1 MATVHLTRNGWAGS
15 AHQPNGEPSFGEW
28 LRKAREARGLT
39 LDGVTQQTRIP
50 RRHLEALEGGDLTLL
65 PEFYQRSE
73 VRAIARV
80 VGLDEHAVLARLDA
94 AVAPPVPEVDVAPA
108 QPARRG
114 TPSAALVIGAV
125 VLGAYALGVI
135 SGRWLATE
143 TVADARGTRS
153 SLASQAPLPLDAPTD
168 ARFSPPISSSLAPTD
183 AQARVIPASA
193 VSSDIA
199 LNETLATA
207 PVSSAA
213 APAATTELLVTT
225 EPSGARV
232 TVNGIGWGTT
242 PVAIRHLT
250 PGAKRIRVSKDG
262 YQAAE
267 RVLPLEQG
275 SKQSVAIELPA
286 LGPSR

>member
-28 LRKAREARGLT
+28 LRRAREARGLT

-135 SGRWLATE
+135 SGRWLAAE
-143 TVADARGTRS
+143 AVADARGTRS

-168 ARFSPPISSSLAPTD
+168 ARFSPPISSLAPAD
-183 AQARVIPASA
+183 AQAHVIAASA

-199 LNETLATA
+199 LNETLAAA

-213 APAATTELLVTT
+213 APAITELLVTT

-286 LGPSR
+286 LR

>member
-135 SGRWLATE
+135 SGRWLAAE
-143 TVADARGTRS
+143 AVADARGTRS

-168 ARFSPPISSSLAPTD
+168 APSSSPTVVPTV
-183 AQARVIPASA
+183 AQAPVIASSA
-193 VSSDIA
+193 ASSDIA
-199 LNETLATA
+199 LNAGL
-207 PVSSAA
+207 AA
-213 APAATTELLVTT
+213 APASSPAAPAVTTEILVTT

-267 RVLPLEQG
+267 RALALEQG
-275 SKQSVAIELPA
+275 SKQSVAIELSA
-286 LGPSR
+286 LP